1 MTDLRSTAT
10 ARDLLSWCEAGVLE
24 WHARC
29 RPSARLGCGCWC
41 HDPAPVEL
49 TSFGFGHGQPPA
61 AHLVVDV
68 RDHFT
73 DPHVSPRLRRLDG
86 YDQAVASAVMST
98 AGIPDLIDSIVA
110 AASAFRRGPQ
120 PGPVRIAIGCAGGRH
135 RSVVIAMQV
144 RDRLC
149 ADSSTGVGVR
159 HRDIDRPVITRRSA
173 GAR

>member
-1 MTDLRSTAT
+1 
-10 ARDLLSWCEAGVLE
+10 
-24 WHARC
+24 
-29 RPSARLGCGCWC
+29 
-41 HDPAPVEL
+41 VEL
-49 TSFGFGHGQPPA
+49 TSFGYGHGQPPV
-61 AHLVVDV
+61 AHVVVDV

-73 DPHVSPRLRRLDG
+73 DPHVNPRLRRLDG
-86 YDQAVASAVMST
+86 YDDAVVAAVMST
-98 AGIPDLIDSIVA
+98 AGIPELIDSIVA